1 MYGTADRETVKE
13 KRKIRHFL
21 ALVTMTTNPIIP
33 SGNSLSPRH
42 AWKRVYILSLEQ
54 QMMAWMVCLSNDPAK
69 VDSNFLS
76 YAATVLSPHRNVL
89 IFYTENA

>member
-21 ALVTMTTNPIIP
+21 ALVTMATNPIRQLLE
-33 SGNSLSPRH
+33 ST
-42 AWKRVYILSLEQ
+42 ACVKTRVYILSLEQ
-54 QMMAWMVCLSNDPAK
+54 KMMAWMVCLSNDPGK

>member
-21 ALVTMTTNPIIP
+21 ALVTMAANPIIP

-42 AWKRVYILSLEQ
+42 A
-54 QMMAWMVCLSNDPAK
+54 
-69 VDSNFLS
+69 
-76 YAATVLSPHRNVL
+76 
-89 IFYTENA
+89 